1 MANRPNFREVSTF
14 MVATTTL
21 TISEQ
26 ATGGGKP
33 NQFSDISIPERITV
47 RQLICLYIDH
57 QIEQH
62 RDKSKDS
69 QRHSFFIPLEQEQS
83 LSGTQPG
90 DGKLNPE
97 KLYSRALDAFSNNQ
111 FVLLVDDH
119 QVEELEQ
126 DVFVTAKSNVTFLK
140 LMPLIGG

>member
-1 MANRPNFREVSTF
+1 

-33 NQFSDISIPERITV
+33 NQFGDVSIPERITV

-57 QIEQH
+57 QIEQY
-62 RDKSKDS
+62 RGKCKDS
-69 QRHSFFIPLEQEQS
+69 KQHSFFIPLEQEQS
-83 LSGTQPG
+83 LSGIQPG
-90 DGKLNPE
+90 EGKLNPE

-111 FVLLVDDH
+111 FVLLVDD
-119 QVEELEQ
+119 QQIEELEQ